1 MALPISC
8 LFTHFMK
15 KSVRCNTA
23 LTVKIT
29 SPYLP
34 TCVFRSLLPIIA
46 FTAIL
51 ACSGSKNDLPPPI
64 PSFELMEGF
73 QIELIAAEPLVAD
86 PVDMEIDEYGRM
98 YVVEMHGY
106 PLDLSGT
113 GKVKLLEDTDGDGV
127 MDKST
132 VFADSLVLP
141 TGIMRWKQGVLVT
154 DPPHVWYF
162 ADSDGD
168 GVADVKEVL
177 LTGFARSNPQHNVNS
192 PRLAMDN
199 WIYLGHEPAVTT
211 NQYEE
216 LLGDKGSEVHFPANA
231 AGVRLPVN
239 AAGRGVRFKPEGHA
253 LELLSSRT
261 QFGHTWDAYGNRF
274 LVNNN
279 NHVIHEVMRAEYLG
293 RNPYFPVSNT
303 TNSISDHGDA
313 AEVYSVT
320 DNPEHQLLTDVG
332 VMTSACG
339 PLIYLGGAFPEGMD
353 GVFFVNEPVSNLIHA
368 DCIRPAGASFTASR
382 LLENQEFLASKDP
395 WFRPVNLYVGP
406 DGAMYVVDY
415 YRQIIEHPEWM
426 AEEVVKSGALYNGT
440 DQGRIY
446 RITPAGAGK
455 LTWSGKVRL
464 GDASAEEL
472 VEHLNHPNSWWRK
485 NAQRLLIDRADAASL
500 DYLRELARN
509 DQRELGRLHALWTLE
524 GMGELSEEL
533 VGLALQSAHAGIRT
547 NGVRLA
553 EGLLP
558 QSDEL
563 LAGLFN
569 LVDDSDPKVR
579 FQLLNT
585 LGTLDGPGVAEV
597 RQRLLKRDLAD
608 EWVQVAAL
616 SAAPDQVRA
625 MLPQV
630 LVDFGEGTAE
640 TASLVRKLAR
650 MVGSE
655 GGKNAVQLLLDQSM
669 ELPAKAWQAP
679 LLTGLSEGLRGK
691 LDGGY
696 LSAKQLESLK
706 GALFQHPDV
715 SVRAALVQ
723 LAEMLGTGSVSLS
736 PREQSQAKSLAVDRQ
751 RSGEER
757 AVYIRLM
764 GLVRNREFE
773 SLQWEW
779 IGSGEPLPVQ
789 LMALRQ
795 LAKSPSE
802 EFQDRLF
809 GRWPSLT
816 PELREAALSAMMG
829 NRKSIEK
836 LLDALDQ
843 GVVHPS
849 HLGWPRT
856 VQLMNQKDLGLKARA
871 REILTR
877 HEQDREQVLA
887 QYREALTLEGSALAG
902 AQVYDANCAVCHQM
916 GKDRGQVFGPD
927 LASLRNRRL
936 ENILSD
942 ILDPNLSIA
951 DGYDLWSVEMQGGET
966 VQGLIASETPTALA
980 IRQAGGV
987 ERTITRDQIQKIQT
1001 LGVSAMPSGLEA
1013 GISTQEMADL
1023 LAFIKKGGV

>member
-1 MALPISC
+1 
-8 LFTHFMK
+8 MK
-15 KSVRCNTA
+15 VTF
-23 LTVKIT
+23 
-29 SPYLP
+29 PYLP
-34 TCVFRSLLPIIA
+34 TWVFRSLLPILG
-46 FTAIL
+46 FTAVL
-51 ACSGSKNDLPPPI
+51 ACSGAKQDQLPPI

-154 DPPHVWYF
+154 DPPHVWYL

-168 GVADVKEVL
+168 GVADIKEVL

-239 AAGRGVRFKPEGHA
+239 AAGRGVRFKPEGHS

-261 QFGHTWDAYGNRF
+261 QFGHTWDAHGNRF

-279 NHVIHEVMRAEYLG
+279 NHVIHEVIRAEYLG
-293 RNPYFPVSNT
+293 HNPYFPVSNT
-303 TNSISDHGDA
+303 TQSISDHGNA

-320 DNPEHQLLTDVG
+320 HQPEHQLLTDIG

-339 PLIYLGGAFPEGMD
+339 PLIYLGGAFPEAFEGMY
-353 GVFFVNEPVSNLIHA
+353 FVNEPVSNLIHA
-368 DCIRPAGASFTASR
+368 DRLTANGATFSAGR
-382 LLENQEFLASKDP
+382 LLENTEFLASKDA

-446 RITPAGAGK
+446 RITPKGTGRA
-455 LTWSGKVRL
+455 TWSHRLLL
-464 GDASAEEL
+464 GDAGPAEL
-472 VEHLNHPNSWWRK
+472 VSYLTHANQWWRK
-485 NAQRLLIDRADAASL
+485 NAQRLLVDRRDPSSIPSLLALAVDDA
-500 DYLRELARN
+500 N
-509 DQRELGRLHALWTLE
+509 ELGRLHALWTLE
-524 GMGELSEEL
+524 GMGQLTDKLIED
-533 VGLALQSAHAGIRT
+533 ALQSASAGIRM
-547 NGVRLA
+547 NAVRLA
-553 EGLLP
+553 ESRLP
-558 QSDEL
+558 NSLPLTKSL
-563 LAGLFN
+563 LALSA
-569 LVDDSDPKVR
+569 DSDPQVR
-579 FQLLNT
+579 FQLMNT
-585 LGTLDGPGVAEV
+585 LVFAEHPEVPSV
-597 RQRLLKRDLAD
+597 RQKLLMQDMAD

-616 SAAPDQVRA
+616 SARFEQVGP
-625 MLPQV
+625 MLP
-630 LVDFGEGTAE
+630 LLLEAYDPNNASMG
-640 TASLVRKLAR
+640 SLVRKLGR
-650 MVGSE
+650 ML
-655 GGKNAVQLLLDQSM
+655 AVQGDGEVLGRYLDQG
-669 ELPAKAWQAP
+669 LAQPARAWQGP
-679 LLTGLSEGLRGK
+679 LLSGIQEGLRNPSK
-691 LDGGY
+691 LGLISDVRSKA
-696 LSAKQLESLK
+696 LASAVLGQSDLELK
-706 GALFQHPDV
+706 GAAVELLEKLGSKRMVLD
-715 SVRAALVQ
+715 REQ
-723 LAEMLGTGSVSLS
+723 LAI
-736 PREQSQAKSLAVDRQ
+736 AKQWAKDPGL
-751 RSGEER
+751 SGEER
-757 AVYIRLM
+757 AVYLRLVAM
-764 GLVRNREFE
+764 HPE
-773 SLQWEW
+773 SDFMENLKSW
-779 IGSGEPLPVQ
+779 IGSTEPLPVQ
-789 LMALRQ
+789 RAALRQ
-795 LAKSPSE
+795 LAQQSE
-802 EFQDRLF
+802 EDVPAFLF
-809 GRWPSLT
+809 GRWSRLT
-816 PELREAALSAMMG
+816 PELRESALQVLMAK
-829 NRKSIEK
+829 RQYIVA
-836 LLDALDQ
+836 LLDALDE

-856 VQLMNQKDLGLKARA
+856 VQLMNQQNLALKARA

-877 HEQDREQVLA
+877 HEQEREGVLA
-887 QYREALTLEGSALAG
+887 SYAESLTLEGSALAG

-916 GKDRGQVFGPD
+916 GKDRGQAFGPD

-951 DGYDLWSVEMQGGET
+951 DNYDLWSLELVTGET
-966 VQGLIASETPTALA
+966 VQGLVASETTTALS

-987 ERTITRDQIQKIQT
+987 ERTIARDQIRTIQT
-1001 LGVSAMPSGLEA
+1001 LGVSAMPAGLEA
-1013 GISTQEMADL
+1013 GISKQEMADL
-1023 LAFIKKGGV
+1023 LAFIKQGG